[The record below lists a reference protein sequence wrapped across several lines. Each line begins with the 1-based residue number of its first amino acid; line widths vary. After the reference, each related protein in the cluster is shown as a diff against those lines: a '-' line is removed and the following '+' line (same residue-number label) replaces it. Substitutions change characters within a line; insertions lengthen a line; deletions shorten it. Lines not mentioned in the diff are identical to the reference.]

1 MNKDQEL
8 LMKIMFD
15 KQLSKRDDKTILE
28 NIKTEI
34 KSEESRLEDTSYN
47 SAFSAGWILGSIHT
61 YHKVEEI
68 LEKGIRGK

>member
-28 NIKTEI
+28 SIKTEI
-34 KSEESRLEDTSYN
+34 K
-47 SAFSAGWILGSIHT
+47 
-61 YHKVEEI
+61 
-68 LEKGIRGK
+68 